1 MEQPMTNP
9 TGGQVAL
16 THAEMLALA
25 KTADDVVATSRGIA
39 KSLENRLMTELM
51 PQFKGDAAAASLSLS
66 TTIDQRFNKILQ
78 DMQQMSD
85 TVKGTNAAHQ
95 QNDASH
101 VAGYNSLANVLN
113 A

>member
-1 MEQPMTNP
+1 MTNP